1 MSIDRQATSQAG
13 LMSDGTVRPGTVR
26 PGMMRPGTVRLGDG
40 AHAALVPLGHNAV
53 ALRPEGWLGAW
64 QAVNRAATI
73 PHCIGQLTE
82 SGALDNLRRKTGEFT
97 GARRGMWFSDSDVYK
112 TLEAIGW
119 ELDSSGELRS
129 AFGTMTNVIAKAQDG
144 DGYVHS

>member
-1 MSIDRQATSQAG
+1 MPRLFRSAT
-13 LMSDGTVRPGTVR
+13 
-26 PGMMRPGTVRLGDG
+26 
-40 AHAALVPLGHNAV
+40 NAV

-73 PHCIGQLTE
+73 PHCIRQLTE

-119 ELDSSGELRS
+119 NSTRAANFGQRS
-129 AFGTMTNVIAKAQDG
+129 AP
-144 DGYVHS
+144 